1 MAVLEVLEA
10 ENILENTRQ
19 VGGYLGAGLSELAA
33 GHEIIDDLRG
43 IGLFYGLELVNDRE
57 TLDPAPEAARHLAN
71 LMRREGVLLGYTGR
85 FGNVLK
91 IRPPLV
97 FSRDNADRLVETL
110 ERALASLEGTDGTRR
125 EG

>member
-1 MAVLEVLEA
+1 MD
-10 ENILENTRQ
+10 
-19 VGGYLGAGLSELAA
+19 G
-33 GHEIIDDLRG
+33 
-43 IGLFYGLELVNDRE
+43 RE
-57 TLDPAPEAARHLAN
+57 TRDPAPEAARRLAN

-97 FSRDNADRLVETL
+97 FSRDNADQLVATL